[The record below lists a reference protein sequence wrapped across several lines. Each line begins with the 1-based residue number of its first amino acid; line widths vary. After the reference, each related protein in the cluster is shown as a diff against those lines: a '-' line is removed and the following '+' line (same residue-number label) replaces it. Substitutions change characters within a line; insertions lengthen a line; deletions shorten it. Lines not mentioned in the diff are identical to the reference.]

1 MGLAVQKCCQR
12 SEKGRLDAPRELR
25 APGRCTDSGSGRLGV
40 GNCLR
45 RGGNGWSP
53 RGSSGWSK
61 RWAQAWRLSRPLLCP
76 MCPMPPLDTG
86 SPFPGRFIPI
96 FGAGS
101 AAIPSFCPFWL
112 QVVPPGDSWDIPPIH
127 CTSLTAAPSPSQT
140 CWQTQHQQPEKPLA
154 GISGHTSGAWFL
166 QKCCKMHR
174 KTLML
179 PNPCEAADLTCPP
192 HCPVLPAGF
201 QSGMESRASP
211 QGWSSS
217 GLLGEAPWG
226 AGGDR
231 EPPFPVGTCPTWW
244 WGTSSCARSAQ
255 RRRRRRSRTGGCAC
269 REGGRCWEWPIGIS

>member
-1 MGLAVQKCCQR
+1 MLPESSEPQGTAQTAGAAGWEWETASGEEGMAGALAAARGGARDGHKLGDCLAHFCAPCAPCRPLTRAAPSLAGLSQFSVLAV
-12 SEKGRLDAPRELR
+12 LP
-25 APGRCTDSGSGRLGV
+25 
-40 GNCLR
+40 
-45 RGGNGWSP
+45 SP
-53 RGSSGWSK
+53 AFVLAGC
-61 RWAQAWRLSRPLLCP
+61 RLSLLG
-76 MCPMPPLDTG
+76 T
-86 SPFPGRFIPI
+86 
-96 FGAGS
+96 AGTS
-101 AAIPSFCPFWL
+101 
-112 QVVPPGDSWDIPPIH
+112 PPIH
-127 CTSLTAAPSPSQT
+127 CTSQT

-166 QKCCKMHR
+166 QKRCKMHR
-174 KTLML
+174 KTLKL

-226 AGGDR
+226 AGGNR

-244 WGTSSCARSAQ
+244 WGTSSCARSAR